1 MSPASGYARDS
12 REGKLNVDATPP
24 RWSSRSRTKEVASP
38 ELWCIRLLH
47 WMR

>member
-1 MSPASGYARDS
+1 MSPASGYARES
-12 REGKLNVDATPP
+12 REGKPNVGATPL
-24 RWSSRSRTKEVASP
+24 RWSSRSRTQEAASP